1 MKTAQMT
8 PGRTIDAMIA
18 DAVAEPV
25 RAEIAFCAD
34 TLQDADIIP
43 QDLLDRI
50 ASNNA
55 ALLQMEAGAEKI
67 NLADYGLWV

>member
-1 MKTAQMT
+1 MKTTMT
-8 PGRTIDAMIA
+8 PERTIDAMIA

-34 TLQDADIIP
+34 TLQDTDFIP

-50 ASNNA
+50 ASNNV
-55 ALLQMEAGAEKI
+55 ALAQMEAGAEKMT
-67 NLADYGLWV
+67 LADYGLWI